1 MTADGAVRVERRGSC
16 AWVTLDR
23 PPLNLL
29 EPGLVRALRDTFTGL
44 ARDST
49 VRAAV
54 VTGAGRATTGGMQL
68 QFLMDLNPAAA
79 KAFITLL
86 HEAIQSVHEAPF
98 PTVCMV
104 NGPCL
109 GAGFELA
116 MACDLRVM
124 STVATFGLPEIRVGV
139 PSVIEAAL
147 LPGMVGP
154 ARAAEILLL
163 GAPVSAAQAL
173 EWGLVNRVVPLPELE
188 AVTQGLVEAIL
199 SFAPSAVRLQKE
211 LMIRWRTTDLRTAI
225 ESGINAFAQS
235 YATGEPREAM
245 QAYLEKR
252 KPRFD

>member
-1 MTADGAVRVERRGSC
+1 MTADGTVRVERRGGC

-29 EPGLVRALRDTFTGL
+29 EPTVIRSLHETFTDL
-44 ARDST
+44 ARDPA

-68 QFLMDLNPAAA
+68 QFLMGLGPAEA

-86 HEAIQSVHEAPF
+86 HQAIQSVHEAPF

-104 NGPCL
+104 NGACL

-124 STVATFGLPEIRVGV
+124 STTASFGLPEIRVGV

-163 GAPVSAAQAL
+163 GGPVTAAQAL
-173 EWGLVNRVVPLPELE
+173 EWGLVNRVAPPPELE
-188 AVTQGLVEAIL
+188 AVTQGLVESIL
-199 SFAPSAVRLQKE
+199 AFAPTAVRLQKE
-211 LMIRWRTTDLRTAI
+211 LIIRWRNTDLRTAI
-225 ESGINAFAQS
+225 EAGINAFAQS

-245 QAYLEKR
+245 QAFLEKR
-252 KPRFD
+252 KPRFA

>member
-1 MTADGAVRVERRGSC
+1 MTADGTVRVERRGGC

-29 EPGLVRALRDTFTGL
+29 EPTVIRSLHETFTDL
-44 ARDST
+44 ARDPA

-68 QFLMDLNPAAA
+68 QFLMELGPAEA

-86 HEAIQSVHEAPF
+86 HQAIQSVHEAPF

-104 NGPCL
+104 TGACL
-109 GAGFELA
+109 GAGCELA

-124 STVATFGLPEIRVGV
+124 STTASFGLPEIRVGV

-163 GAPVSAAQAL
+163 GGPVTAAQAL
-173 EWGLVNRVVPLPELE
+173 EWGLVNRVAPPPELE
-188 AVTQGLVEAIL
+188 AVTQGLVESIL
-199 SFAPSAVRLQKE
+199 AFAPTAVRLQKE
-211 LMIRWRTTDLRTAI
+211 LIIRWRNTDLRTAI
-225 ESGINAFAQS
+225 EAGINAFAQS

-245 QAYLEKR
+245 QAFLEKR
-252 KPRFD
+252 KPRFA

>member
-1 MTADGAVRVERRGSC
+1 MTADGVVRVERRGSC

-68 QFLMDLNPAAA
+68 QFLMDLNPATA

-173 EWGLVNRVVPLPELE
+173 EWGLVNRVVPPPELE
-188 AVTQGLVEAIL
+188 AVTQGLVESIL

-235 YATGEPREAM
+235 YASGEPREAM